1 MALYHYCIFFL
12 IKFILS
18 LLSSLSFTQ
27 SFILSLS
34 FSLAIAEAS
43 HQASLFLSKCLYR
56 FILTHLQI
64 SLPIYSSH
72 KPNTLDS
79 STHLTLHSIILSSNR
94 DSQGFWVWVWVKI
107 LFAKSQNEAP
117 SVLGVLCTLDD

>member
-18 LLSSLSFTQ
+18 PLSSLSFTQ
-27 SFILSLS
+27 SLILSL
-34 FSLAIAEAS
+34 SLAIAEAS
-43 HQASLFLSKCLYR
+43 HQASLFLSECLYR

-79 STHLTLHSIILSSNR
+79 STHLTLHSIILSSNQ
-94 DSQGFWVWVWVKI
+94 DSQGFWVWVWYKI

-117 SVLGVLCTLDD
+117 SVLGVLCPLGD